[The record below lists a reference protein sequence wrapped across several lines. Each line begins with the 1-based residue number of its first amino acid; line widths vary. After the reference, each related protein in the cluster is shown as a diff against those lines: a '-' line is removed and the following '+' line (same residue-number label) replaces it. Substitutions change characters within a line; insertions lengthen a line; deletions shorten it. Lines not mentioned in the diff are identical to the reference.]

1 MDFPRT
7 SARDSLVA
15 SRRDL
20 DASKRGRDVP
30 NPKTGMLGVTPI
42 SVFRVDIPKNG

>member
-1 MDFPRT
+1 MDFPDI
-7 SARDSLVA
+7 DSRVALVS

-20 DASKRGRDVP
+20 DATKLSRENP

-42 SVFRVDIPKNG
+42 SVC